1 MQPTEKEQK
10 NPLFRIDYD
19 GRWFHDGDEIKRPA
33 LAKLFAD
40 KGLRVDEQGQ
50 HWLSSPESRYP
61 VTVEDVPFIIVDY
74 DIKEDG
80 IDLTGNMGDVVL
92 LGPDHVLELRAE
104 PRGGVV
110 VPYVNVRA
118 GLYARMSRAVF
129 YKLVEHATPDHDKM
143 ILNSR
148 GICHIL
154 GHVPQ
159 DNH

>member
-19 GRWFHDGDEIKRPA
+19 GVWFHDGAEIKRPA

-40 KGLRVDEQGQ
+40 KGLRIDADGQ
-50 HWLSSPESRYP
+50 YWLSSPESRYP

-74 DIKEDG
+74 DMRGDD
-80 IDLTGNMGDVVL
+80 IDLIGNMGDVVP
-92 LGPDHVLELRAE
+92 LGADHVLELRPE
-104 PRGGVV
+104 PRGGVM

-118 GLYARMSRAVF
+118 GLYARISRAVF
-129 YKLVEHATPDHDKM
+129 YKLVARAVPEHDRIT
-143 ILNSR
+143 LNSR

-154 GHVPQ
+154 GYVPQ
-159 DNH
+159 E